1 MALGDPSLRELSLG
15 QLVDIVVVHIHG
27 DTFKGL
33 WNCDLFAC
41 KGLGPGVWTLYGF
54 VLDHIDQNTGHLRAT
69 DTSKAFLRPEASPD
83 SVTTLVEVCSGI
95 GGISVG
101 AHFAG
106 FNTLLSVD
114 KSEIACATVRLNGG
128 AAIAG
133 DVGDRAVQLQISMAC
148 CNQGHILAAGFPCN
162 SYSVQGSGKGISDP
176 RGQVLLHVLQIAWRN
191 QSHGLLLECVS
202 EVCGYPEVEQLLQ
215 RLAAAMHLQLQ
226 QVRLDLADQW
236 ASRRARWW
244 CVMLPAGTPDLTL
257 PVWPT
262 LPVKLVVQ
270 DVIAEWPIWPSDQ
283 VQKLAWTPQEV
294 EKYMDPA
301 YGSDC
306 RCLDVRAQAPTALHS
321 WGSALHACPCGCR
334 ANAFTEHNLRVNGL
348 RGVGVA
354 TAGLSGLRFPHAS
367 EVGFLNTL
375 PASFLHLSEPRAALC
390 LVGQI
395 AAPLQALWVSAH
407 IRMWIELAFDLPNV
421 TCPMQLLEDFK
432 SMLHE
437 SQRDFW
443 TTSAIAASSSVWLSV
458 DGSPFELPV
467 SGPTTV
473 AQLVKAEKAL
483 QGSGVT
489 IQVFEGD
496 RRLPAGAFL
505 HPNGA
510 ASPYR
515 LVLRR
520 KTACRTAPALP
531 QEPQQPE
538 GTSDVTIWTGLL
550 RLQAASSK
558 PAFVAPPALVT
569 GWLRLTWLRTGHWAL
584 LAISREHDAGP
595 AVTLFDGLPG
605 RSTTAAQAL
614 ADAIC
619 LACDMPQTIVSE
631 PAHLVQLEPGQCGP
645 MLLAFAAQVLGDLD
659 ATFETLLQDAIA
671 YCRFVPRHTAV
682 LYGSGALSEAQTST
696 LRQLLVDR
704 GVTVDHVSERI
715 QGAVQKIGAG
725 PLSKALAADN
735 PWQALKALGSC
746 PSSLFRWIRPEELRA
761 HAQAKAQLQFGAA
774 IGNAKARKQKPAR
787 TSKPVLNVDPTA
799 LQIAPG
805 AFVSSDGTSLS
816 QLAFDEVGPQARGV
830 AFCTGQQMLPFLS
843 DYRALSVDAL
853 ALISTAP
860 VPTEVCAGAPASSIR
875 FPAVYAPTQEAVL
888 LSGTILQLGDE
899 HVQLSAADADMGDIE
914 KLDTITGRISFF
926 KDEAQL
932 GWEVFAK
939 APVKS
944 LLQHIPGLNLCR
956 DANCKGDCPAFHPA
970 VEEHVERLLL
980 DVWARQFAKAE
991 GGSASPEAA
1000 ELFQALVRVPASAAK
1015 HLQHVHVAGFYFEP
1029 RAANG
1034 FGPHPSYAV
1043 VWLPGHDK
1051 AQATHLLRTCDK
1063 ALGLA
1068 RLGNKFGIRV
1078 LDEHEQ
1084 LVFEKL
1090 RPRQPFVKV
1099 KVLSRWR
1106 LHPLPHGTQRHT
1118 LVQLLGKWK
1127 WAAKPLQPCKGDSSG
1142 CAWEV
1147 GSAEDPPSSVLQ
1159 AGEAFVLIH
1168 KLRDLSSPAK
1178 PEALCASNRTRRRI
1192 LYDDPEV
1199 PQSSADPWAGGRDPW
1214 SLSRPPPGLPAP
1226 AASSQQCPAPPS
1238 AAVSKLTEVKSELQ
1252 ANLATLVRKEVQA
1265 ATSSVK
1271 AADPNDARIQQ
1282 LEVGLNEVR
1291 MQNSKFEEW
1300 FQTFGT
1306 QMRQQATQV
1315 VEVQKAVSAQQSE
1328 FSALKS
1334 DVTTSIAQ
1342 AMNSLQSDMQKQF
1355 ASQTASLEAMLAKK
1369 PRTEMRVPGGT
1380 GPLRLLRF
1388 LLLLC
1393 LAGPV
1398 VGERGPEPFC
1408 RYGEASNPGP
1418 DNIISFGTSNPS
1430 GLRNKEQLVADFG
1443 PGVWQYSETQLSA
1456 VSLPSASRA
1465 IRALTRAQHRD
1476 VRIFAGAPAP
1486 LRPGSSYAGSWTG
1499 VLTLSD
1505 FPCRPVQLQWLH
1517 DSFHSGRIQA
1527 LHHFVNDTP
1536 ILTANLYG
1544 FPSGKTYTDARAR
1557 TERLLETLTHELVL
1571 GRKGIRMI
1579 AGDFNHWHEHLHQVA
1594 IWKQQGWIEA
1604 QDLAAIRWQTPLVP
1618 TCKGSTHR
1626 DFIFLSPEAAALCES
1641 VRVQETFAE
1650 HATVIAG
1657 IRLTGVHRVQSW
1669 PLPAEIPWSSVDLP
1683 AWTRECDVIPIAE
1696 SCSTRWL
1703 RSFARGFEA
1712 SLVGHVVGAP
1722 SGCLPHRCHGRACRL
1737 SPDRPP
1743 RIHPPKPAR
1752 PGEEAAHHDLLSLE
1766 VKRWYQQLRRLQSLD
1781 HAMRAGNQSPS
1792 AIEHRLG
1799 LWRSILSARGFR
1811 PAFQLWWPTRPVQL
1825 AGSPAAFPAFLPSAE
1840 LCSLLFLDFR
1850 DNFRKFE
1857 AWNIRQRHAIL
1868 AEQYAHNHN
1877 LLFRDL
1883 RDPKP
1888 EQVDTLELK
1897 RSYQIL
1903 DVDPPTCGVH
1913 LADRIDDRGCSQWT
1927 LDGCAVQVTSVDGD
1941 LCCIPSCPSL
1951 HPDAELEQTVVLS
1964 SASHIQFEFEKLWIS
1979 FWQRFAHSSEAD
1991 WSRVTSFAQAYL
2003 PQGQLDLP
2011 PISLDQWRGAL
2022 RRFKPRAARG
2032 CDGFA
2037 KLDLLNM
2044 SDPHALQLLAFLA
2057 DIEAGVREWPAQW
2070 LNGLVCCLKKPNEQ
2084 QGPEGFRPITLL
2096 CCAYRA
2102 WSGLRARQVLRW
2114 LVDFMPHSALGFMP
2128 HREASQFWWMLEAQ
2142 VELACQN
2149 ELPFLGYATDV
2160 IKAFNALPRQPV
2172 FAIAAW
2178 IGLPPNLLRPWG
2190 SFLDKLERRFL
2201 IRNAVGEP
2209 QLSTCGFPE
2218 GCALSTVAMSIVCLC
2233 FHQYLESFT
2242 AACSPH
2248 SYVDNLAC
2256 SAQSVGQLATGT
2268 AASLAFLDMWG
2279 LTADPSKT
2287 YVWAVQPG
2295 HRSQLKAMGFRVQT
2309 HARELGGL
2317 LSFER
2322 SKHNAALVKR
2332 CQDLGPWFDRLR
2344 RSPSAYVHKLR
2355 ALPIKFWS
2363 HALHGISGCPL
2374 ADSVIA
2380 GLRAQAVRALGANSA
2395 GSSSML
2401 RLSTCGFLDA
2411 DPGFYQL
2418 WCTLRDLRRLAVKD
2432 SRVLPLW
2439 TVFAANFQGQ
2449 LLHGPFSKLFQVLGQ
2464 IGWRIDHPPFVTDHD
2479 GLVHNVLEI
2488 PTSLLRQLCEQA
2500 WLNYVA
2506 TQHRHRHTM
2515 LDLLGIDNALLQEDS
2530 GRLNALDSARLAAL
2544 RSGAFMFGASQMRF
2558 DRAQDGLCPF
2568 ARSWM
2573 IMNTASATVLDSLQ
2587 RAYLF
2592 NGLLLWSTPPVRNI
2606 SSPTARALLA
2616 CGPVP
2621 GLQQSSPRAELW
2633 GAIAAL
2639 KWGAFVIVPVVLW
2652 TDSDYVG
2659 RGIRRMLRGDFF
2671 TPAENADL
2679 WELLRE
2685 QDWAI
2690 QWNAHA
2696 DTAAGVANLNRPLEL
2711 TNAHARALGWHE
2723 QTLEVIRALRGI
2735 YFGIA
2740 AATQRSGFAFGG
2752 EAELEEPRSPDLP
2765 PPASAQ
2771 ADFLDELPLNWKQRA
2786 ADACPELPATF
2797 LLSWCSFLADEA
2809 DSGDLWRQI
2818 SWLEAVFIFHVLGG
2832 QRFPVRSLSGEGWRN
2847 AADVPLHC
2855 PTLTVAVQFSLT
2867 RRALKGIFKA
2877 LQREDLLVDCIDLVD
2892 FGISFAIGGFLF
2904 PVRSTFLLA
2913 ARSRL
2918 SEFCAGRKICTVGD
2932 LARIF

>member
-1 MALGDPSLRELSLG
+1 M
-15 QLVDIVVVHIHG
+15 
-27 DTFKGL
+27 
-33 WNCDLFAC
+33 
-41 KGLGPGVWTLYGF
+41 
-54 VLDHIDQNTGHLRAT
+54 
-69 DTSKAFLRPEASPD
+69 RP
-83 SVTTLVEVCSGI
+83 L
-95 GGISVG
+95 
-101 AHFAG
+101 
-106 FNTLLSVD
+106 
-114 KSEIACATVRLNGG
+114 
-128 AAIAG
+128 
-133 DVGDRAVQLQISMAC
+133 
-148 CNQGHILAAGFPCN
+148 
-162 SYSVQGSGKGISDP
+162 
-176 RGQVLLHVLQIAWRN
+176 
-191 QSHGLLLECVS
+191 
-202 EVCGYPEVEQLLQ
+202 
-215 RLAAAMHLQLQ
+215 
-226 QVRLDLADQW
+226 
-236 ASRRARWW
+236 
-244 CVMLPAGTPDLTL
+244 
-257 PVWPT
+257 
-262 LPVKLVVQ
+262 
-270 DVIAEWPIWPSDQ
+270 
-283 VQKLAWTPQEV
+283 
-294 EKYMDPA
+294 
-301 YGSDC
+301 
-306 RCLDVRAQAPTALHS
+306 
-321 WGSALHACPCGCR
+321 
-334 ANAFTEHNLRVNGL
+334 
-348 RGVGVA
+348 
-354 TAGLSGLRFPHAS
+354 
-367 EVGFLNTL
+367 
-375 PASFLHLSEPRAALC
+375 
-390 LVGQI
+390 
-395 AAPLQALWVSAH
+395 
-407 IRMWIELAFDLPNV
+407 
-421 TCPMQLLEDFK
+421 
-432 SMLHE
+432 
-437 SQRDFW
+437 
-443 TTSAIAASSSVWLSV
+443 
-458 DGSPFELPV
+458 
-467 SGPTTV
+467 TTV

-569 GWLRLTWLRTGHWAL
+569 GWLRLTWLRTDPAENLRFEWPAFCQLCLFPFLCEGHWAL
-584 LAISREHDAGP
+584 LAISREHKAGP

-704 GVTVDHVSERI
+704 GVTVDHVGERI

-991 GGSASPEAA
+991 GGRASPEAA

-1090 RPRQPFVKV
+1090 RPRQTFVKV

-1159 AGEAFVLIH
+1159 AGDAFVLIH

-1252 ANLATLVRKEVQA
+1252 ANLATVVRKEVQA

-1315 VEVQKAVSAQQSE
+1315 VEVQKAVSAQQGE

-1369 PRTEMRVPGGT
+1369 PRTESLPLFDSWGLRFFFCSALLALSSANADQSRFAVMVRPPILALITSFPLAPPIRVAFATKNNWLPISALGSGSIRKLSCLLSVCH
-1380 GPLRLLRF
+1380 LRL
-1388 LLLLC
+1388 
-1393 LAGPV
+1393 
-1398 VGERGPEPFC
+1398 EP
-1408 RYGEASNPGP
+1408 S
-1418 DNIISFGTSNPS
+1418 
-1430 GLRNKEQLVADFG
+1430 V
-1443 PGVWQYSETQLSA
+1443 
-1456 VSLPSASRA
+1456 
-1465 IRALTRAQHRD
+1465 TRAQHRD

-1517 DSFHSGRIQA
+1517 DSFHSGRIQT

-1544 FPSGKTYTDARAR
+1544 FPRGRTYTDARAR

-1913 LADRIDDRGCSQWT
+1913 LADRIDDRDCSQWT
-1927 LDGCAVQVTSVDGD
+1927 LDGWAVQVTSVDGD

-1951 HPDAELEQTVVLS
+1951 HPEAELEQTVVLS

-2178 IGLPPNLLRPWG
+2178 VGLPPNLLRPWG

-2279 LTADPSKT
+2279 LTADASKT

-2380 GLRAQAVRALGANSA
+2380 GLRAQAVRALGAQFGWIELHA
-2395 GSSSML
+2395 PPFYL
-2401 RLSTCGFLDA
+2401 RLLDA

-2464 IGWRIDHPPFVTDHD
+2464 IGWRIDHPPFVTDND

-2530 GRLNALDSARLAAL
+2530 GRLNALDS
-2544 RSGAFMFGASQMRF
+2544 
-2558 DRAQDGLCPF
+2558 DGLCPLCQ
-2568 ARSWM
+2568 
-2573 IMNTASATVLDSLQ
+2573 VLDDHEHRVCHCPRFAAARLPFQWVCHCWATLPQCLRTHLLPPCNPHLLALRQELLKLPDRSAQFASLEHTAGPQ
-2587 RAYLF
+2587 HIFSDGSCLHARRASLA
-2592 NGLLLWSTPPVRNI
+2592 LAAWSCVNACTG
-2606 SSPTARALLA
+2606 ALLA

-2685 QDWAI
+2685 QAI

-2696 DTAAGVANLNRPLEL
+2696 DTAAGLANLNRPLEL

-2877 LQREDLLVDCIDLVD
+2877 LQREDLLVDGIDLVD

-2904 PVRSTFLLA
+2904 PVRSTLLLA